1 MVTTR
6 WSSDKRAMMTTLK
19 RSSGFSFM
27 FTHDLILWASVFP
40 YIPPP
45 LSLSPTINHLS
56 FIQRFSC
63 FVQVIDRR
71 QDILRPS
78 PLVTTRLLSIKT
90 LFVVYILNW
99 RRDFQGLL
107 FISSGIKKT
116 KSERRRCHTITMMYT
131 DTGEDQNRRSPQPLG
146 RTPASALTAS
156 PCARTVRDPQ
166 PPARN

>member
-19 RSSGFSFM
+19 RSSGFLFM

-45 LSLSPTINHLS
+45 LS
-56 FIQRFSC
+56 C
-63 FVQVIDRR
+63 A
-71 QDILRPS
+71 
-78 PLVTTRLLSIKT
+78 RLLSIKT

-107 FISSGIKKT
+107 FISSRIKKT
-116 KSERRRCHTITMMYT
+116 KSEGRRCHTITMMYT
-131 DTGEDQNRRSPQPLG
+131 DTGEDQNRRSPQPFG
-146 RTPASALTAS
+146 RTPASGLAAPPCALTS
-156 PCARTVRDPQ
+156 RDPQ